1 MSKKTPEQ
9 AIAALARK
17 HGETPAQV
25 RAAMQQ
31 AIDAAF
37 SVPEDHPARQ
47 EQMKIPCKGARP
59 TPEELIE
66 YMANRLAAP

>member
-1 MSKKTPEQ
+1 MSRKTPEQ
-9 AIAALARK
+9 AIAELARK
-17 HGETPAQV
+17 HGETPEQV

-47 EQMKIPCKGARP
+47 EQMKIPCKGPRP
-59 TPEELIE
+59 TPEEFIE
-66 YMANRLAAP
+66 YMVNRLGTP